1 MITFTCFKGLPL
13 DYESFLLEKYY
24 SYIVSCRYVE
34 VYYPSYDINYM
45 LVTEN
50 ESLIDLILY
59 GNKGVTTRCFN
70 ALVEMD
76 QIVIEEFV
84 RKIFEIYSSI
94 KKVIID
100 ASYKNYNIKKS
111 ILNFKSDD
119 HILQLP
125 LTMEE
130 YYKKL
135 SSSTRQTI
143 KNRRVRLLRD
153 YSDVKFVTKY
163 GNEIDQTVIDKIFQ
177 LDFNKLKHKGVIHGF
192 DIANKNNHYKNNIF
206 QFVHHYGCVAY
217 IEIDGEIVAG
227 SINTIINKSLFGHVT
242 AYDKN
247 YYKYNVGEICA
258 FYLIQTC
265 IENGL
270 SIFHFLWGQ
279 SDLKKRMLAKPN
291 VLSSYIVYRSY
302 SFDYLFNTIKVLFA
316 KVLIR
321 AKQSKFVK
329 PFKTSIKYINSGDWK
344 KILSVRSVNS
354 ISEKKYYGMQDEIK
368 T

>member
-1 MITFTCFKGLPL
+1 MITFTCFKGLPV
-13 DYESFLLEKYY
+13 DYESFLLGKYN

-50 ESLIDLILY
+50 ETLIDLILY
-59 GNKGVTTRCFN
+59 GNKGKTTRCFN

-84 RKIFEIYSSI
+84 RKIFETYSSI

-100 ASYKNYNIKKS
+100 ASYKNYIINKS

-125 LTMEE
+125 STMEE

-143 KNRRVRLLRD
+143 KNRKIRLLRD

-163 GNEIDQTVIDKIFQ
+163 GNDIDQTLIDKIIQ
-177 LDFNKLKHKGVIHGF
+177 LDFNKLKHKGVIHGS
-192 DIANKNNHYKNNIF
+192 DISNKNIHYKNNIF
-206 QFVHHYGCVAY
+206 KFTYHYGCVAY

-242 AYDKN
+242 AYDTK

-270 SIFHFLWGQ
+270 STFHFLWGQ

-291 VLSSYIVYRSY
+291 VLFSYLIYRSY
-302 SFDYLFNTIKVLFA
+302 SFDYLFNTIKVLFN
-316 KVLIR
+316 KVLIN
-321 AKQSKFVK
+321 AKQSKFSK
-329 PFKTSIKYINSGDWK
+329 PFKTSIKFLNSGDWK
-344 KILSVRSVNS
+344 KLVSVRSIKS
-354 ISEKKYYGMQDEIK
+354 ISVNKKLRMQDEMK
-368 T
+368 A

>member
-1 MITFTCFKGLPL
+1 MITFTCFKGLPV
-13 DYESFLLEKYY
+13 DYESFLLGKYN

-84 RKIFEIYSSI
+84 RKIFETYSSI

-100 ASYKNYNIKKS
+100 ASYKNYIINKS

-125 LTMEE
+125 STMEE

-143 KNRRVRLLRD
+143 KNRKIRLLRD

-163 GNEIDQTVIDKIFQ
+163 GNDIDQTLIDKIIQ
-177 LDFNKLKHKGVIHGF
+177 LDFNKLKHKGVIHGS
-192 DIANKNNHYKNNIF
+192 DISNKNIHYKNNIF
-206 QFVHHYGCVAY
+206 KFTYHYGCVAY

-242 AYDKN
+242 AYDTK

-270 SIFHFLWGQ
+270 STFHFLWGQ

-291 VLSSYIVYRSY
+291 VLFSYLIYRSY
-302 SFDYLFNTIKVLFA
+302 SFDYLFNTIKVLFN
-316 KVLIR
+316 KVLIN
-321 AKQSKFVK
+321 AKQSKFSK
-329 PFKTSIKYINSGDWK
+329 PFKTSIKFLNSGDWK
-344 KILSVRSVNS
+344 KLVSVRSIKS
-354 ISEKKYYGMQDEIK
+354 ISVNKKLRMQDEMK
-368 T
+368 A